1 MERLTMSG
9 SNALTI
15 PLTLMLG
22 LSLSAIPAARST
34 DVVPVFSYYMESS
47 YQTTSENTIA
57 KGFCNPNGDPRNEAL
72 GLFGVQENFSPEEQ
86 ITYRAMLKQNSKN
99 VGINIFDLI

>member
-1 MERLTMSG
+1 MSS

-22 LSLSAIPAARST
+22 LSLSAMPIARST
-34 DVVPVFSYYMESS
+34 DVVPVLSYYMESS

-57 KGFCNPNGDPRNEAL
+57 KGFCNPSGGSRNEAF

-86 ITYRAMLKQNSKN
+86 ISYRAMLKQNSKN